1 MKRQR
6 TRKRWALWACL
17 GVVVLAVAVAAA
29 YLISTLPFYDS
40 FYKDVNSLETVRK
53 ELKDIEE
60 ICVPEASWIG
70 LTDGTYRL
78 RMDGRFLDAEPE
90 GYYVKGT
97 AQCNGKE
104 ISVSIDCLPSVTY
117 GGTVQQKSKYRD
129 IVIEYV
135 TFEGYEQEDSTSK
148 HATGFDL
155 HGYSYSVNI
164 SFSTEGMSE
173 TEKEN
178 MTEASKYWAMEI
190 AHRMI
195 DSVCEE

>member
-17 GVVVLAVAVAAA
+17 GVAVLAVAVAAA

-173 TEKEN
+173 TERGN
-178 MTEASKYWAMEI
+178 MTDASKYWAMEI